1 MLFTSS
7 LYFSKPTGGLSG
19 RPVSPFGSM
28 PGFVFMVELEHTI
41 KKPHSKTAME
51 KKKACPKGFGKKA
64 SEFSQSQNRKEQLP
78 E

>member
-7 LYFSKPTGGLSG
+7 LYFSKLTGGLSG

-28 PGFVFMVELEHTI
+28 PGFIFMVELEHTI
-41 KKPHSKTAME
+41 KKQHGKTTME
-51 KKKACPKGFGKKA
+51 KKKACPKGFGRKSSEA
-64 SEFSQSQNRKEQLP
+64 SQLQNRKEQLP